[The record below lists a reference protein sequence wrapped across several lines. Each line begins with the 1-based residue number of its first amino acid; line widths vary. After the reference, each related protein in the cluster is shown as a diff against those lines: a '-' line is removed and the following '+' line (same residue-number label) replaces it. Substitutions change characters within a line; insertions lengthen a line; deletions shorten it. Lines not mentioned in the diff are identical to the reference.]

1 MQGACIYL
9 NKLEKPVL
17 LMYKE
22 WNNSTIYMASY
33 CEGELKTGYCNTKIF
48 MELIPVNC
56 EHILTSLPLD
66 KSSEIITLN
75 MWKSIVKAK
84 LMILNNRDKH
94 KL

>member
-9 NKLEKPVL
+9 NKLDKPVI

-22 WNNSTIYMASY
+22 WNNTTIFMASY
-33 CEGELKTGYCNTKIF
+33 CEGQLKSGYCETKIF
-48 MELIPVNC
+48 TELIPIDC

-66 KSSEIITLN
+66 KSSEIITLA
-75 MWKSIVKAK
+75 MWKSIVKAQ
-84 LMILNNRDKH
+84 LIILNNRNKH